1 MMHNLNDLKS
11 KIEQVISEA
20 KDLIS
25 LFKREI
31 SDPQKSLQAAKEIES
46 TVERMKKQGLPV
58 PEELN
63 RLKLQLTISHQ
74 ENEEM
79 SVLYGNFLDT
89 LLNLTSSDAPLTG
102 KDRRRKSVKSNQR
115 KPPDY
120 EKPLGTKG
128 YSNLEDY
135 LIPVIKLMWK
145 GQDHKEAFRQ
155 IAKKLDVRYNTV
167 SAQCTRA
174 LGLTTDEFV
183 AKVQSRTILDL
194 IESKYSNQYQ
204 IIKSEL
210 KR

>member
-1 MMHNLNDLKS
+1 MHNLDDLKS
-11 KIEQVISEA
+11 RIEQIISEA
-20 KDLIS
+20 KGIMS
-25 LFKREI
+25 LLEKA
-31 SDPQKSLQAAKEIES
+31 DPQKSLRAAKEIEA
-46 TVERMKKQGLPV
+46 TIERMKRQGLPV
-58 PEELN
+58 PEELKK
-63 RLKLQLTISHQ
+63 LKLQLTMGHQ

-79 SVLYGNFLDT
+79 SKLYVTFLNALRNLISYDT
-89 LLNLTSSDAPLTG
+89 PSTDKN
-102 KDRRRKSVKSNQR
+102 RRRRRVDSSKR
-115 KPPDY
+115 KPAEY

-155 IAKKLDVRYNTV
+155 IAKRLDVRYNTV
-167 SAQCTRA
+167 SAQCTRT

-204 IIKSEL
+204 IIGSEL